1 MITDPAPIPL
11 FKLAIA
17 IDSGVKKVKKAFTK
31 TIRKSKDLESV
42 SQKIHNNA
50 DSIFVRAMD
59 GTAPTRNL
67 KNLLKAVYP
76 LFGYRICIIG
86 LEDAGKSTL
95 YNHIKTIVGDRCEET
110 EEEYHLCLSYTDSQD
125 KLFKI
130 SKGKYIGNSFIQPW
144 HKDLIK
150 TNDSIV
156 LLVDINRYCQEKSY
170 RRIVHSFL
178 EYINRK
184 MPKDTYE
191 NTRNIITLL
200 THADKLENVK
210 KGVDFF
216 VSEICNKEYKDLVQK
231 NYLPLNLHNASDM
244 NILLNK
250 ILV

>member
-1 MITDPAPIPL
+1 MIIAENPL
-11 FKLAIA
+11 SELYFAVEKGIKSAKKTV
-17 IDSGVKKVKKAFTK
+17 VKA
-31 TIRKSKDLESV
+31 IRKNKSLESA
-42 SQKIHNNA
+42 SQTIHNNA
-50 DSIFVRAMD
+50 DSFFVRAMD
-59 GTAPTRNL
+59 GTAPTRNF
-67 KNLLKAVYP
+67 KYLLQTVYP

-95 YNHIKTIVGDRCEET
+95 YNHIKNIVGDRCEET

-184 MPKDTYE
+184 MPKDSFE

-210 KGVDFF
+210 KGVEFF
-216 VSEICNKEYKDLVQK
+216 MSEICNKEYKDLVQK